1 MKCEFTELSFA
12 FAFMRECEEKYGIK
26 TAPNFISQ
34 NAEAKKGYD
43 VEANFGFPIFFQF
56 KVPEYL
62 TSKNAAEYI
71 HHSVPI
77 PYYRFFLHRTPK
89 NPNGCFNQ
97 HNLLVDLEKQNN
109 QSLVYYCAPEFST
122 EDDLRNIYHSKN
134 ITNKSALFSPSQI
147 GLINHGDTDKHKV
160 AYRKNSNNAF
170 FMSERFE
177 IHKESV
183 LSVIEERRT
192 SDLNLRLDRQFF
204 LKQLHNLLEP
214 LIYRYEKINQYN
226 YEIYKED
233 IESNRETFTY
243 LKEMSY
249 DMKFKKIIE
258 TIDTITKIYYNSIY
272 SIII

>member
-1 MKCEFTELSFA
+1 
-12 FAFMRECEEKYGIK
+12 
-26 TAPNFISQ
+26 
-34 NAEAKKGYD
+34 
-43 VEANFGFPIFFQF
+43 
-56 KVPEYL
+56 
-62 TSKNAAEYI
+62 
-71 HHSVPI
+71 
-77 PYYRFFLHRTPK
+77 
-89 NPNGCFNQ
+89 
-97 HNLLVDLEKQNN
+97 
-109 QSLVYYCAPEFST
+109 
-122 EDDLRNIYHSKN
+122 
-134 ITNKSALFSPSQI
+134 
-147 GLINHGDTDKHKV
+147 
-160 AYRKNSNNAF
+160 
-170 FMSERFE
+170 MSERFE